1 MTKHIVSFA
10 AVILSCSFSFA
21 QRFKAG
27 LFAGVSTSQVH
38 GDTYSGFNKAGLYA
52 GASLAKKFSEESKW
66 ESSFE
71 ISYIQKGSRKLAN
84 PSKGD
89 YKSYYLNLDYAEVP
103 VLLRYHFSIADTTRS
118 FSSNFFIE
126 GGLSFGALVNQ
137 KESDENGVILGGIPF
152 EKYDISTVFGLSYS
166 LRKNVFFNI
175 RTINSFI
182 PVRKFNIPI
191 YYPRWFLNLFNRG
204 YYNNVLAFSL
214 RCQF

>member
-1 MTKHIVSFA
+1 MKRH
-10 AVILSCSFSFA
+10 VIFLTTLILISSFSFA

-27 LFAGVSTSQVH
+27 LFAGISTSQVH
-38 GDTYSGFNKAGLYA
+38 GDTYSGFNKAGLFA
-52 GASLAKKFSEESKW
+52 GATLAKKFSEESKW

-71 ISYIQKGSRKLAN
+71 ISYIQKGSTKLAN

-89 YKSYYLNLDYAEVP
+89 YKSYYLSLDYAEVP
-103 VLLRYHFSIADTTRS
+103 ALLRYHFSVADTTRS
-118 FSSNFFIE
+118 FSSSFFIE

-137 KESDENGVILGGIPF
+137 KEADENGIISGGIPF

-166 LRKNVFFNI
+166 LRKNISFNI
-175 RTINSFI
+175 RTINSFL

-204 YYNNVLAFSL
+204 YYNNVLALSL
-214 RCQF
+214 RYQF